1 MTTAATSLLGLA
13 LPVTGELS
21 GTWGDTVN
29 NSITS
34 LLDTAVAG
42 TTTLSTDADVTLTTT
57 TLAANQARQAILLCS
72 GARTALRTIT
82 APAQSK
88 IYTIINAT
96 TGGFSVK
103 LVGVGPTTGLT
114 IPNGASAVVAWN
126 GSDFIEIGSST
137 IGNLVV
143 NGNLTVTGSTT
154 LSGGTANGVAYL
166 NGSKVVTTGS
176 ALTFDGSQL
185 AVTGSVKATAA
196 LSGVWDG
203 STGTYQTYKYN
214 GTSVGDI
221 GTANQAVNGSTGD
234 FAITSRSGNLIF
246 GQNTVEQMRLT
257 STGLGIG
264 TSSPVSKLDVY
275 STGNTTLTISGSSG
289 GGGDVSQIDFFRI
302 GSNVTSS
309 VKAIR
314 DGGNT
319 SGALTFY
326 TALSGSN
333 TERMRLDSSG
343 NLGLGVTPSAV
354 ASSDR
359 VLQVRNFLFDDN
371 SNGYGILRYNNY
383 FNGTNDVYLNTGTVS
398 AFQMAGNAF
407 RWYQAASGTAGT
419 AITFTQAMTLDA
431 SGNLSLSGN
440 SSPTLAFNGTATS
453 GGRGILFQYN
463 GTQYGRV
470 TQTPLTGELR
480 ITSGESGQTG
490 YYTTFYTDGS
500 ERARF
505 DSSGNFGI
513 GTTTPASYGKLVAYA
528 ASGASW
534 IVSVSGSNQ
543 TYMGYDVSIG
553 ANAIESTGALVF
565 ATKAG
570 FAESARFDTSG
581 NFFIGTTNI
590 GYSRKLGVTS
600 SGDAAMIQTT
610 GSATSTPC
618 EFWNTATSGDNRF
631 TFFYTEGTPTARGS
645 IDYNRAGGL
654 TRYNTTSDQRLKE
667 NIVDAPSAMSLIN
680 GIKIRSFDWKETGF
694 HVDHGVIAQELQ
706 QVVPEAV
713 SVGDD
718 NEDESVKKPW
728 GVDTSVLVPA
738 LVKALQEMKA
748 IIDDQAARIAALEA
762 K

>member
-21 GTWGDTVN
+21 GTWGSVVN
-29 NSITS
+29 DSITS
-34 LLDTAVAG
+34 LLDNAIAG

-57 TLAANQARQAILLCS
+57 TLASNQARQAIILWTAS
-72 GARTALRTIT
+72 GTVTRYIT

-88 IYTIINAT
+88 IYTVINK
-96 TGGFSVK
+96 TGSTQSIVIR
-103 LVGVGPTTGLT
+103 GVGPTTGVTVPAGRALQ
-114 IPNGASAVVAWN
+114 VAWN
-126 GSDFIEIGSST
+126 GVDFVDVSDSFAA
-137 IGNLVV
+137 N
-143 NGNLTVTGSTT
+143 
-154 LSGGTANGVAYL
+154 GTANGVVYL
-166 NGSKVVTTGS
+166 NSSKVPTAGS
-176 ALTFDGSQL
+176 ALVFDGTNLGLGVTPSAIDLGKMIEVGQVGCNIWTP
-185 AVTGSVKATAA
+185 AVRNIVLNSNAYYNGGNKYATTGAAGSYQIANGVHYWYNAASGTAGNTITFTQAMTLGADGTLGVGVTNAVSADGTLVAAGSVGTGQGAANTVAQINIWETTSGNKAGLWFGAMTNQNTGVIGSRTGSGNIAF
-196 LSGVWDG
+196 
-203 STGTYQTYKYN
+203 QTYN
-214 GTSVGDI
+214 GGW
-221 GTANQAVNGSTGD
+221 A
-234 FAITSRSGNLIF
+234 
-246 GQNTVEQMRLT
+246 
-257 STGLGIG
+257 
-264 TSSPVSKLDVY
+264 
-275 STGNTTLTISGSSG
+275 
-289 GGGDVSQIDFFRI
+289 
-302 GSNVTSS
+302 
-309 VKAIR
+309 
-314 DGGNT
+314 
-319 SGALTFY
+319 
-326 TALSGSN
+326 
-333 TERMRLDSSG
+333 ERMRLTYDG

-383 FNGTNDVYLNTGTVS
+383 YNGTNDVYLNTGTVS

-431 SGNLSLSGN
+431 SGNLSVGTTSVVTAGSGYQAYTINGANGSNIALNGGGSNIGLIYAATGN
-440 SSPTLAFNGTATS
+440 SNLYIGNQTAGGAVIFNAGS
-453 GGRGILFQYN
+453 
-463 GTQYGRV
+463 
-470 TQTPLTGELR
+470 
-480 ITSGESGQTG
+480 
-490 YYTTFYTDGS
+490 GS
-500 ERARF
+500 ERARI
-505 DSSGNFGI
+505 DS
-513 GTTTPASYGKLVAYA
+513 
-528 ASGASW
+528 
-534 IVSVSGSNQ
+534 
-543 TYMGYDVSIG
+543 
-553 ANAIESTGALVF
+553 
-565 ATKAG
+565 
-570 FAESARFDTSG
+570 SG